1 MLGFSPRHRTRK
13 VEEMSR
19 WMRGLLQVIKKVE
32 SAVDDPQRDGEKLR
46 HALCDSR
53 NSDMDVASLQDIV
66 DLLPLPVLSKL
77 KQKVDAILYHL
88 SMDQV
93 GKAANENALQD
104 DDDFDVH
111 LLGDIFSNNSMD
123 NFEKIINL
131 LPAQVAAR
139 CGMKCLA
146 RATSR
151 WSSSTRRTSSRSSA
165 LRYARCPRACHAL
178 PTRTFG
184 PDLACVLS
192 VGRDC
197 RIRMSLKAR

>member
-1 MLGFSPRHRTRK
+1 
-13 VEEMSR
+13 
-19 WMRGLLQVIKKVE
+19 
-32 SAVDDPQRDGEKLR
+32 
-46 HALCDSR
+46 
-53 NSDMDVASLQDIV
+53 MDVASLQDIV

-139 CGMKCLA
+139 CCCLFCA
-146 RATSR
+146 AYSPNFIRP
-151 WSSSTRRTSSRSSA
+151 RRTTADCLVAS
-165 LRYARCPRACHAL
+165 
-178 PTRTFG
+178 G
-184 PDLACVLS
+184 MLA
-192 VGRDC
+192 G
-197 RIRMSLKAR
+197 AG